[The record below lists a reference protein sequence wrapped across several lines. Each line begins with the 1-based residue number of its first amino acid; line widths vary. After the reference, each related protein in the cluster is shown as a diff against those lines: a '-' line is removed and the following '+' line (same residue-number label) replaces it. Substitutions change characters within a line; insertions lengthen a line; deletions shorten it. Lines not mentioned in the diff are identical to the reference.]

1 MVPVWIP
8 LALIALW
15 LVSAIIVM
23 RSFDQDNA
31 HLRSFVR
38 EIAEDNERL
47 ENLYRQA
54 RADQLD
60 AVQSVARLTAR
71 AKMLAQK
78 NSTLTLDIFDAEA
91 ERNDWRNK
99 YESAIQGI
107 TETIEMEKKA

>member
-15 LVSAIIVM
+15 LVSSIMIM
-23 RSFDQDNA
+23 RSFDMDNA
-31 HLRSFVR
+31 RLRSFVR

-78 NSTLTLDIFDAEA
+78 NSTLSVSLFDTEV
-91 ERNDWRNK
+91 ERNDWRKK